1 MSEENNK
8 TKSFSVVLATL
19 EGGAFNDTLS
29 REVQELIGDMSNHAQ
44 AYGSGS
50 ARGSVAINLDF
61 VLKNGVFTVT
71 AGKKITAPKERKSE
85 SIFWAD
91 KDNNLT
97 EENPRQRKLDFGP
110 GVEKMETRKDY
121 A

>member
-1 MSEENNK
+1 MNEEGQK
-8 TKSFSVVLATL
+8 TKSFAVVLASL
-19 EGGAFNDTLS
+19 EGGAFIDTLS

-44 AYGSGS
+44 AYGSGN
-50 ARGSVAINLDF
+50 ARGAVVLNLDI
-61 VLKNGVFTVT
+61 VLKNGIFEIT
-71 AGKKITAPKERKSE
+71 AGKKITAPKERKSQ

-97 EENPRQRKLDFGP
+97 EENPRQRKMDFGP